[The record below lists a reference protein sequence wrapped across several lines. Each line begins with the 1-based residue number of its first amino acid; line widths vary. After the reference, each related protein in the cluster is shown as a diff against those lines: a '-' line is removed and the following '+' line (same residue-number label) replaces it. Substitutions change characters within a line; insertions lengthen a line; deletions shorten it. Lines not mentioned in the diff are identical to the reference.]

1 MLHSPSVISIMPNPI
16 RFALIGTGAISAIH
30 AQVIAELPGAE
41 LTAAYSVAGLE
52 TFAVKWGCAAAAS
65 LDELLA
71 RKDVDAVCITTPS
84 GSHGEPA
91 IAALR
96 AGKHVLCEKPLE
108 ITPQRI
114 DAILAAARE
123 SGTILAAV
131 FQSRF
136 GHGAQTVKRAVDA
149 GRLGR
154 LTLASAYVK
163 WWRTQQYYDSGAW
176 RGTWEM
182 DGGGALM
189 NQGVHAIDLLTWFA
203 GVPVEV
209 KANIATLA
217 HERIAVEDTAVAAL
231 RFPSGALGVI
241 EGATSAYPGWNKR
254 IELSG
259 DKGSIILEDDT
270 IKFWQFENELPGDA
284 EIRAGGGGDG
294 AIGGG
299 AANPMAIST
308 EGHRRQIADLCDAIR
323 EKRQPAV
330 PGSDARNA
338 VAVICAI
345 YESAKTGQTVAV
357 R

>member
-1 MLHSPSVISIMPNPI
+1 MSTPI
-16 RFALIGTGAISAIH
+16 RFALIGTGNISAIH
-30 AQVIAELPGAE
+30 AQAIKDIPGAQ

-52 TFAVKWGCAAAAS
+52 DFVKKWGCAPASS

-84 GSHGEPA
+84 GSHGDPA
-91 IAALR
+91 ISALL
-96 AGKHVLCEKPLE
+96 AGKAVLCEKPLE
-108 ITPQRI
+108 ITVERI
-114 DAILAAARE
+114 DAVLAAAKE
-123 SGTILAAV
+123 SGSLLAAV

-136 GHGAQTVKRAVDA
+136 GEGAQTVKRAVDA

-154 LTLASAYVK
+154 ITMASAYIK
-163 WWRTQQYYDSGAW
+163 WWRTQEYYDSAGW

-189 NQGVHAIDLLTWFA
+189 NQGVHAIDLLTWFV

-231 RFPSGALGVI
+231 RFANGALGVV
-241 EGATSAYPGWNKR
+241 EAATSTYPGWNKR

-259 DKGSIILEDDT
+259 DKGSIILEDDH
-270 IKFWQFENELPGDA
+270 IKFWQFEKEEPGDEA
-284 EIRAGGGGDG
+284 VRKGGGG
-294 AIGGG
+294 ANIGGG
-299 AANPMAIST
+299 VANPMAIST
-308 EGHRRQIADLCDAIR
+308 EGHRRQLEDLANAIR
-323 EKRQPAV
+323 EKRQPAI
-330 PGSDARNA
+330 PGREARNA

-345 YESAKTGQTVAV
+345 YESAKTGKNAMVK
-357 R
+357 

>member
-1 MLHSPSVISIMPNPI
+1 MSAPV
-16 RFALIGTGAISAIH
+16 RFALVGTGNISGIH
-30 AQVIAELPGAE
+30 AQAISEIPGAQ

-52 TFAVKWGCAAAAS
+52 PFCEKWKCAAAGS
-65 LDELLA
+65 IDELVA

-91 IAALR
+91 IAALK
-96 AGKHVLCEKPLE
+96 AGKHVLCEKPME
-108 ITPQRI
+108 INVEKI
-114 DAILAAARE
+114 DAIIAASKA

-136 GHGAQTVKRAVDA
+136 GEGARTVKRAVDA

-154 LTLASAYVK
+154 LTIASAYVK
-163 WWRTQQYYDSGAW
+163 WWRTQAYYDSAGW

-189 NQGVHAIDLLTWFA
+189 NQGVHAIDLLTWFV

-217 HERIAVEDTAVAAL
+217 HERIAVEDTAVATL
-231 RFPSGALGVI
+231 RFANGALGVV
-241 EGATSAYPGWNKR
+241 EGATSTYPGWNKR

-259 DKGSIILEDDT
+259 DKGSIIIEDDA
-270 IKFWQFENELPGDA
+270 IKFWQFEKEEPGDDA
-284 EIRAGGGGDG
+284 IRAGGSTS

-299 AANPMAIST
+299 VANPMAIST
-308 EGHRRQIADLCDAIR
+308 EGHRLQLEDLCSAIR

-338 VAVICAI
+338 VATICAI
-345 YESAKTGQTVAV
+345 YEAAKTGKTVQV
-357 R
+357 K